1 MTNSTEKQEV
11 CMTFGKIF
19 TESSLIF
26 LQLHGQQINVEKP
39 KVKDFYWIL
48 DKQNTLSL
56 PTMQMKWKSIFAI
69 EISQWQAFV
78 KSVIEISR
86 DKGKVISCYI
96 SV

>member
-48 DKQNTLSL
+48 DKQHLITANYANEMEEYFCPRDQSMASL
-56 PTMQMKWKSIFAI
+56 
-69 EISQWQAFV
+69 
-78 KSVIEISR
+78 
-86 DKGKVISCYI
+86 C
-96 SV
+96 

>member
-48 DKQNTLSL
+48 DKQNT
-56 PTMQMKWKSIFAI
+56 
-69 EISQWQAFV
+69 
-78 KSVIEISR
+78 
-86 DKGKVISCYI
+86 
-96 SV
+96 